1 MALYILRR
9 CLMMILV
16 VFFAAVI
23 IFSIMYFVPGDP
35 ALQVLGS
42 TATPEQ
48 LATWRAAQGLDHG
61 YWMRLGTFLNDVFLH
76 FDLGTSY
83 ERSTPVMS
91 EIVDRLPRT
100 LIIGFLS
107 VILGAVVGVPLGIMA
122 AKHQGKVLD
131 QVSLWVAMIGFAVP
145 GFWAALMLVL
155 LFSVKVRWFPS
166 FGVGSWKNYVLPMIA
181 ASLPG
186 VGMVTRQM
194 RSSMLET
201 IRSDYVLSA
210 RAKGASERRVIYRH
224 MVPNALIPV
233 ITVTGFMFAVV
244 IAGSII
250 VEIVFTIPGIGLLLN
265 NAIIHRDYPVVM
277 GTVVFLSFM
286 TSLMMLLTD
295 LAYAF
300 VDPRIKAQYKGTARF

>member
-1 MALYILRR
+1 
-9 CLMMILV
+9 MMILV
-16 VFFAAVI
+16 VFCAAII

-35 ALQVLGS
+35 AQLILGS
-42 TATPEQ
+42 GATAEQ
-48 LATWRAAQGLDHG
+48 LAAKRIELGLDDS
-61 YWMRLGTFLNDVFLH
+61 YWVRLGRFLNDVFLH

-83 ERSTPVMS
+83 ERGTSVMS
-91 EIVDRLPRT
+91 EIIDRLPRT
-100 LIIGFLS
+100 LLIGFLS
-107 VILGAVVGVPLGIMA
+107 VILGTVLGIPLGIMA
-122 AKHQGKVLD
+122 ARHQGKIRD
-131 QVSLWVAMIGFAVP
+131 QVSLWIAMIGFAVP
-145 GFWAALMLVL
+145 GFWAALMLVI
-155 LFSVKVRWFPS
+155 LFSVKLHWLP
-166 FGVGSWKNYVLPMIA
+166 GIGIGSWKHYILPVIA

-201 IRSDYVLSA
+201 MRSDYVLSA
-210 RAKGASERRVIYRH
+210 RAKGATERRVTYRH
-224 MVPNALIPV
+224 MVPNALMPV

-265 NAIIHRDYPVVM
+265 NAIVHYDYPVIM

-286 TSLMMLLTD
+286 TSIVMLLTD

-300 VDPRIKAQYKGTARF
+300 LDPRIKAQYRGTARI